1 MDSPTRDP
9 AIICDV
15 DGTLCDVRKIRH
27 YVERPA
33 GSQRFRANFAL
44 FHSASEAC
52 PAFPQVIQLM
62 RTLALDGYVIV
73 VVTAR
78 EARWAELTERWL
90 DQHGVQRVELITR
103 RDLDYRP
110 DAVVKAE
117 ICAEIQS
124 CYEPLLAVD
133 DRDDIL
139 AVWAAASIP
148 TLRVGEAGSLSAIV
162 WPGATPDDQ
171 LDAIVNR
178 VRGSAAPSA

>member
-1 MDSPTRDP
+1 MNSLTRAP

-15 DGTLCDVRKIRH
+15 DGTLCDVRRIRH
-27 YVERPA
+27 FVERPA
-33 GSQRFRANFAL
+33 GAERFRANFAQ

-52 PAFPQVIQLM
+52 PTFPQVTQLIG
-62 RTLALDGYVIV
+62 TLALDGYAIV

-90 DQHGVQRVELITR
+90 DKHGVRRVELITR

-117 ICAEIQS
+117 ICGEVQS
-124 CYEPLLAVD
+124 RYETRLAVD

-139 AVWAAASIP
+139 AVWAGASIP
-148 TLRVGEAGSLSAIV
+148 TLRVDAAGSLSAVMWPADTRDDRIDSIV
-162 WPGATPDDQ
+162 EG
-171 LDAIVNR
+171 I
-178 VRGSAAPSA
+178 RGTESPFA